1 VEVFRSGLVSITGRP
16 NVGKSTLLNAILG
29 QKVAIV
35 SSKPQTTRNR
45 LTGIKTMKDCQ
56 IIFFD
61 TPGIHK
67 PLHKLGELMVKSAVD
82 TVQEVDSVLLL
93 VLPKLPGTDDIKMA
107 REVTESGKKT
117 ILVINKIDT
126 VKKEALLPVIG
137 KYKELFSFEEIIPL
151 SALTGDGIDILIKCI
166 KKHLPE
172 GSKLYPDDL
181 ATDQIERFMVAEIV
195 REKIMTHTEDEVPY
209 SVAVEVKS
217 WSEEPRLVRIGANI
231 YVERDSQ
238 KGIIIGNKGSLLK
251 TIGSEARREI
261 EDLLGVKV
269 FLSLWVKVKKGWREN
284 AFFLKEIGIN

>member
-1 VEVFRSGLVSITGRP
+1 LVSITGRP

-93 VLPKLPGTDDIKMA
+93 VLPKLPGTDDINVA

-151 SALTGDGIDILIKCI
+151 SARTGNGIDILIECI
-166 KKHLPE
+166 KKYLPE
-172 GSKLYPDDL
+172 GPKLYPDDL

-195 REKIMTHTEDEVPY
+195 REKIMAHTKDEVPY